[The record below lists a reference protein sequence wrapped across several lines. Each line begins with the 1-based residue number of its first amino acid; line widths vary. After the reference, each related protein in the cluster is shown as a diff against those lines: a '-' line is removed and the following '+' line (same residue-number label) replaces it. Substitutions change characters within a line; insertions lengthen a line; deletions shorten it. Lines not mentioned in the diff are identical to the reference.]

1 MSAVPVAVQGTSR
14 HSFSGPS
21 PPARRSNGSVDST
34 PNDRAARLM
43 RELEASSG
51 RLLNASSK
59 LEAATSSG
67 SKEVVDKQRQVC
79 LNQWVFFLLG
89 LRSASELSRSEVV
102 LAETSVR

>member
-1 MSAVPVAVQGTSR
+1 M
-14 HSFSGPS
+14 
-21 PPARRSNGSVDST
+21 DST